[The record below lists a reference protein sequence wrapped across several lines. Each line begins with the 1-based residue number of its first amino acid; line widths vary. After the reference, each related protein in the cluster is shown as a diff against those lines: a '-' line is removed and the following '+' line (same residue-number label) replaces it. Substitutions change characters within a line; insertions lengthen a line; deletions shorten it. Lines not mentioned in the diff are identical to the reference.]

1 MQVKEHQG
9 TEPSPLGPA
18 LVLFARKLE
27 SEGYPRS
34 TRDQYLSICRA
45 FGHYVQRGAIEI
57 GKLCEDHV
65 EAFLIEASA
74 GRKLRE
80 GGRLKRGFW
89 RRPIALLF
97 EQLRPDGLL
106 AEAVVPA
113 TPLGPGLAE
122 YLAFL
127 REHRGFSERTVA
139 RQQLQ
144 VSRLLTHLGVDSDKD
159 APPCGEDDV
168 HALTVGGE
176 PALAVQTASCNW
188 ATVEQPSRV
197 GVEAGEP
204 LAYRV
209 WYYSQDAF
217 AGATEAETSVVL
229 GDETIAQT
237 TLALPSTGGLL
248 YGTIAAP
255 LDAPKGTRVLW
266 NVHNKGSNE
275 YDFIELS
282 VTRRASCPP
291 VD

>member
-1 MQVKEHQG
+1 AAV
-9 TEPSPLGPA
+9 SDA
-18 LVLFARKLE
+18 V
-27 SEGYPRS
+27 
-34 TRDQYLSICRA
+34 
-45 FGHYVQRGAIEI
+45 
-57 GKLCEDHV
+57 LCEEKLSLVDHARWTLV
-65 EAFLIEASA
+65 APEDDPFDPPPA
-74 GRKLRE
+74 
-80 GGRLKRGFW
+80 
-89 RRPIALLF
+89 
-97 EQLRPDGLL
+97 PDGGDGGGG
-106 AEAVVPA
+106 
-113 TPLGPGLAE
+113 TM
-122 YLAFL
+122 
-127 REHRGFSERTVA
+127 
-139 RQQLQ
+139 
-144 VSRLLTHLGVDSDKD
+144 SR
-159 APPCGEDDV
+159 PPCGEDDV

-282 VTRRASCPP
+282 VTRRAPCPE
-291 VD
+291 VE